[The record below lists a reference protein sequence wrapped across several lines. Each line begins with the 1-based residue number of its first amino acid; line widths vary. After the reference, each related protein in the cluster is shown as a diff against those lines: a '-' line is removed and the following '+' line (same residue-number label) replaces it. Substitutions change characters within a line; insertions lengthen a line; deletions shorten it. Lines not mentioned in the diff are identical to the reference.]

1 MGNDNKNT
9 VYVEANVM
17 NIYAKFQLNL
27 PYGFLE
33 ERFLNMFF
41 FEKLAFRLPWQP
53 IKISDF
59 DKIHMVG
66 RGLHQEYFCKTF
78 VKIHLPAVR

>member
-1 MGNDNKNT
+1 
-9 VYVEANVM
+9 M
-17 NIYAKFQLNL
+17 NIYAKFQLHP
-27 PYGFLE
+27 PYGFWE
-33 ERFLNMFF
+33 EDFWIFFF

-66 RGLHQEYFCKTF
+66 RGLLQEHFCKTY
-78 VKIHLPAVR
+78 VKIAAVTQK